1 MLGVIF
7 AAAVDQQ
14 FTGFALTAAEVAT
27 DAQTGRAR
35 RAEVPTG
42 DCA

>member
-1 MLGVIF
+1 
-7 AAAVDQQ
+7 VDQQ

-27 DAQTGRAR
+27 DAR
-35 RAEVPTG
+35 RGAAASDPVTTG

>member
-1 MLGVIF
+1 VIF

-14 FTGFALTAAEVAT
+14 FTGFALTAAEVAN
-27 DAQTGRAR
+27 DAQIGSGATNQ
-35 RAEVPTG
+35 VPTG

>member
-1 MLGVIF
+1 VIF

-14 FTGFALTAAEVAT
+14 FTGFALTAAEVAE
-27 DAQTGRAR
+27 DARTGA
-35 RAEVPTG
+35 ASDSAVPTG